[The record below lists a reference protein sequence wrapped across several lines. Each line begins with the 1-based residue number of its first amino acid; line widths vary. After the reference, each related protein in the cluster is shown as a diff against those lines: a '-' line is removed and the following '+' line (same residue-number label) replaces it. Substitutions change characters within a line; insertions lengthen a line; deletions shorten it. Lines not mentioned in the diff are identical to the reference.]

1 MSRQFKKQIKT
12 MDQLK
17 DSRLL
22 YEKQIPGFGYLM
34 IIIITI
40 LLGAILIWSIKAPK
54 TYMINSSGTIQ
65 SANKNYVM
73 SPFTG
78 QITEINIEEGKVV
91 EKDEELFSV
100 KSTDLNLQGEQLD
113 EQKKTYETQISQYE
127 KLVKSIQEN
136 TNYFDQL
143 NTDDTLYYSQFEA
156 YQSQVEQQKV
166 DSSAY
171 KAYGYTEEQME
182 QELVK
187 NQSKVTEL
195 YHSAIKSAED
205 SMQQAQTQLDSLN
218 AQLDA
223 VGNGKDEY
231 VVKANA
237 SGIIH
242 MSSECKEG
250 MVVQAATAVASIAS
264 EQDEYVVQAYVS
276 ASDASR
282 VEVGDNVDIA
292 VSGLA
297 QSVYGT
303 ISGMVVKK
311 DSDITTPQSSSGSDT
326 SPYFKME
333 IKPDNN
339 YLVSKEG
346 DKVNL
351 SNGMTVET
359 RIQYDKVTYFNY
371 VLEQLGVLTR

>member
-1 MSRQFKKQIKT
+1 MKHQIKT
-12 MDQLK
+12 MDQLR

-22 YEKQIPGFGYLM
+22 YEKQIPAFGYM
-34 IIIITI
+34 IILIITI
-40 LLGAILIWSIKAPK
+40 LLTTVLIWSIRAPK
-54 TYMINSSGTIQ
+54 TYMINSSGTVQ

-78 QITEINIEEGKVV
+78 QITEINIEEGQVV
-91 EKDEELFSV
+91 EKDEVLFAV
-100 KSTDLNLQGEQLD
+100 KSTDLNLQGNQLE
-113 EQKKTYETQISQYE
+113 EQKKTYETQIEQYQ
-127 KLVKSIQEN
+127 KLVKSIQDN
-136 TNYFDQL
+136 TNYFDQSSA
-143 NTDDTLYYSQFEA
+143 DETLYYSQFEE
-156 YQSQVEQQKV
+156 YKSQVEQQKV

-171 KAYGYTEEQME
+171 KAYGYTEEQIE

-187 NQSKVTEL
+187 NQSKVTEI
-195 YHSAIKSAED
+195 YYSAIKSAED

-237 SGIIH
+237 SGTIH
-242 MSSECKEG
+242 MSSDYKEG

-264 EQDEYVVQAYVS
+264 EQDDYVIQAYVS
-276 ASDASR
+276 AADASR
-282 VEVGDNVDIA
+282 VEVGDSVDIA

-303 ISGMVVKK
+303 ISGIVTKK
-311 DSDITTPQSSSGSDT
+311 DSDITTPQSDGSSNS
-326 SPYFKME
+326 SPYFKVD
-333 IKPDNN
+333 IKPDNS

-351 SNGMTVET
+351 SNGMAVET

-371 VLEQLGVLTR
+371 LLEQLGVLTR